1 MLQSVRIAALFCLV
15 GTLAVMGLTAGTSQ
29 NSKTITAFAGAGGTI
44 APSGAVDVSRGS
56 DQTFTMGTTG
66 NFKIADV
73 MVDGVSVGAV
83 STYTFSK
90 VRLDHRI
97 DVSFISSESGGI
109 APRKLPN

>member
-15 GTLAVMGLTAGTSQ
+15 GTLAVMGLTAATSQ

-44 APSGAVDVSRGS
+44 APSGAVAVSHGS
-56 DQTFTMGTTG
+56 DQTFTITTTG
-66 NFKIADV
+66 KFKVSEV

-83 STYTFSK
+83 ATYTFSK

-97 DVSFISSESGGI
+97 DVTFINSESGGT
-109 APRKLPN
+109 APRKLP